1 MMQNMRTTFT
11 PAPDVADKLYAMAK
25 ESNKSLNL
33 VVNELL
39 RTALYNKEPEK
50 PRKPFKIKT
59 RDLGPIN
66 PEFAGM
72 SPKEILAKLDEE
84 EDIDRL
90 RR

>member
-1 MMQNMRTTFT
+1 MMQRMRTTFT

-50 PRKPFKIKT
+50 PRKPFKVQAF
-59 RDLGPIN
+59 DLGPIN
-66 PEFAGM
+66 PEFAGLT
-72 SPKEILAKLDEE
+72 PKEILAKLDEE
-84 EDIDRL
+84 EDRARL
-90 RR
+90 GL